1 VIEHHLVH
9 NDFSR
14 WIHAATRDDELCAS
28 FAQSERTLDQTDID
42 AIREALVQAIEH
54 RYLE

>member
-1 VIEHHLVH
+1 MIEHHLEH
-9 NDFSR
+9 KDFSR

-28 FAQSERTLDQTDID
+28 FAESEHSLDQTDIG